1 MKKLILIML
10 FAVSFSVSA
19 LTTEQKA
26 SLKAAALAEPSIST
40 CITGGNDVCVSE
52 WFNTASSF
60 IVWKTEVSTSEIYA
74 DTGFDFTLVD
84 GLTAGKRDQWA
95 NFLLKLGAFNPS
107 KSNIRAGIADVWSGT
122 AAKVAVQTAVL
133 ELSKRASTNAEKALA
148 TGTGTQVSPGLL
160 TFEGSISVDDVS
172 LILRN

>member
-1 MKKLILIML
+1 ML

-19 LTTEQKA
+19 LTIEQK
-26 SLKAAALAEPSIST
+26 SLLKAAALAEPSIAS
-40 CITGGNDVCVSE
+40 CITAGNHVCITD
-52 WFNTASSF
+52 WFNSNSTF

-95 NFLLKLGAFNPS
+95 NFLLKLGVFNPS

-122 AAKVAVQTAVL
+122 AAKVAVQNAIL
-133 ELSKRASTNAEKALA
+133 NLSKRAATFTEKTLA
-148 TGTGTQVSPGLL
+148 TGTGTSLSPGVL
-160 TFEGSISVDDVS
+160 TFEGAISISDVVEV
-172 LILRN
+172 LNN